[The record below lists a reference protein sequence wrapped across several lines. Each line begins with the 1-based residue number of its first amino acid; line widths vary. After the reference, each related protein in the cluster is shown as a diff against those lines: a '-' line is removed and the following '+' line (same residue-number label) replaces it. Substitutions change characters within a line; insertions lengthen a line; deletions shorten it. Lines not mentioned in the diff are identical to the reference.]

1 MEDEK
6 IIDLFNLRS
15 EDAINQLGEK
25 YGALCMSIARN
36 NLRNESDAQ
45 ECVNDAYLGAW
56 ESIPPQKPDPLS
68 AYICKI
74 VRNIST
80 ARYHR
85 NTAQKRNSHYDAA
98 IDELADCIP
107 YVNRDNSISAKELT
121 KALDAFLTTLSKEN
135 RVIFLRRYWFGDSV
149 EAIARRMKSGK
160 NSISVRLHRVRE
172 KLRSYLEKEG
182 FEI

>member
-15 EDAINQLGEK
+15 EDAINHLGEK

-36 NLRNESDAQ
+36 ILRNESDAQ

-80 ARYHR
+80 ARYHK

-98 IDELADCIP
+98 LDELADCISD
-107 YVNRDNSISAKELT
+107 VNSDNSISAKELT
-121 KALDAFLTTLSKEN
+121 KALDAFLATLSKEN